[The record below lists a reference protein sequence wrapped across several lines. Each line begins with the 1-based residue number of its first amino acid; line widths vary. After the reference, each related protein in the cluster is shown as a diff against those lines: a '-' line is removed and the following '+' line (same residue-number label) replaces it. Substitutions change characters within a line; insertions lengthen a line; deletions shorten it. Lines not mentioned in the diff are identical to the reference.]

1 MLIYTKISQNH
12 YFVQFRSTGSWGKEV
27 KTAQKLDFQGFFAD
41 RVVVPTTR
49 YSVSF
54 APLCETSPEQNTE
67 KIELLFLF
75 LGACALFSKFA
86 LRFCKNVFEKVFYGG
101 KRYYCAFVRCGVWGS
116 KPHPFVISGRRPRC
130 LLIDRLDYFL
140 DYSLDYSLDYGY
152 QKSKCLCGFSD
163 FHNIDFFTSQH
174 RLFHFTT

>member
-1 MLIYTKISQNH
+1 MLTCTKISQNH
-12 YFVQFRSTGSWGKEV
+12 YFVQFRSTGSWGREV
-27 KTAQKLDFQGFFAD
+27 KTAQKLDFQGFFSD

-67 KIELLFLF
+67 KIELRFSF

-101 KRYYCAFVRCGVWGS
+101 KRYYYAFVRCGVWGS

-130 LLIDRLDYFL
+130 LLIDRLDYLL
-140 DYSLDYSLDYGY
+140 DYALDYLLDYR
-152 QKSKCLCGFSD
+152 
-163 FHNIDFFTSQH
+163 H
-174 RLFHFTT
+174 

>member
-1 MLIYTKISQNH
+1 M
-12 YFVQFRSTGSWGKEV
+12 VE
-27 KTAQKLDFQGFFAD
+27 A
-41 RVVVPTTR
+41 TTR
-49 YSVSF
+49 YSVS
-54 APLCETSPEQNTE
+54 LSHLRETFPEQNTE
-67 KIELLFLF
+67 KLNCRSHS
-75 LGACALFSKFA
+75 GAQAPLFSKFA

-130 LLIDRLDYFL
+130 LLIDRLDY
-140 DYSLDYSLDYGY
+140 SLDYSLDYGY

-174 RLFHFTT
+174 RLFHFTTYFY